1 MDPQSKPGKK
11 TLFGRKKLLAIAAA
25 ALLAVVLLA
34 IPAGRNAIISV
45 IEMLGSADVEAVKA
59 YILSFGALAVVISI
73 LLMILQS
80 VAAPIPAFLITF
92 ANAAVFG
99 WIAGAAVS
107 WTGAMLG
114 AAVCF
119 GLARFLGRDVVSRL
133 TGKGVLQSVDQ
144 FFVSYGA
151 KSIFIARLL
160 PFVPFDPISY
170 AAGLTGMRFV
180 PFMIATGLGQ
190 LPATLVYSYA
200 GSNMLSGNIRL
211 FLYGLS
217 ALFAAGALSMI
228 LRGIWRKR
236 KAARAAASERAE

>member
-1 MDPQSKPGKK
+1 
-11 TLFGRKKLLAIAAA
+11 
-25 ALLAVVLLA
+25 
-34 IPAGRNAIISV
+34 
-45 IEMLGSADVEAVKA
+45 
-59 YILSFGALAVVISI
+59 
-73 LLMILQS
+73 
-80 VAAPIPAFLITF
+80 
-92 ANAAVFG
+92 
-99 WIAGAAVS
+99 
-107 WTGAMLG
+107 MLG

-200 GSNMLSGNIRL
+200 GSNLLSGKIRL

-228 LRGIWRKR
+228 LRGIWRK
-236 KAARAAASERAE
+236 AARAAASERAE